1 MPCGNARHL
10 LSRFAGSKYSWLWVF
25 LICFCMPILSAQNI
39 LLRFGGPP
47 LLDNVSFDIEAG
59 DRICLVGRNGEGK
72 STLLKVLTGEM
83 ETNSGDIVKKAGLK
97 VSRMIQEIP
106 SHLDGTVRDIVMG
119 RVSVVSGGSVISK
132 KILDDGAHNATAE
145 AILGKTG
152 IDADTPYDSLSGGQK
167 RRVLFARAVAEDPD
181 LLLLDEPTNHLDIPA
196 IQWLEG
202 IVTRL
207 NCAVMFVS
215 HDRAFVR
222 RTATRIFELDRGRV
236 RSWDFPYDKFVQFR
250 DQALAEEEKANQLF
264 DKRLAEEEVW
274 IRKGIQARRTRNEGR
289 VRALI
294 KMREERAA
302 RRSRTG
308 NVNMQITEADRSGR
322 LVARLTDVSY
332 SYDGSPLISDL
343 STEISRGD
351 RIGIVGPN
359 GSGKTTLLRL
369 ILGELQ
375 PDSGSVRLGSN
386 LHIAYFDQMRTRLRE
401 DKSLIENIGD
411 GQAYITLNGVKRHVL
426 SYLQDFLF
434 SADRARGP
442 ISALSGGER
451 NRLLLAC
458 LFSHPS
464 NVLVLDEPTNDLD
477 METLDLLAELL
488 ADYNGTVL
496 TVSHDRAFLDSVATG
511 ILAIE
516 ENGRVFEAVGGYSDY
531 EANKKIRDKE
541 AANAARIAAEKEAEK
556 QARSNA
562 GAGSATAAPAPPAK
576 KKKRSFN
583 EDREYAA
590 LPEKI
595 EKLEQE
601 IASFQ
606 MELSK
611 PEVYTNA
618 PLIVELQKKIADDE
632 VLLEKLYERFEILD
646 NLG

>member
-1 MPCGNARHL
+1 
-10 LSRFAGSKYSWLWVF
+10 
-25 LICFCMPILSAQNI
+25 MPILSAQNI

-59 DRICLVGRNGEGK
+59 DRVCLVGRNGEGK
-72 STLLKVLTGEM
+72 STLLKILTGEM
-83 ETNSGDIVKKAGLK
+83 EYNSGDIVKKTGLK

-106 SHLDGTVRDIVMG
+106 AHVDGTVRDIVMG
-119 RVSVVSGGSVISK
+119 KVAAGSSAGWTGAV
-132 KILDDGAHNATAE
+132 DDGQHNALAE
-145 AILGKTG
+145 SILGKTG
-152 IDADTPYDSLSGGQK
+152 IDADALYDDLSGGQK

-222 RTATRIFELDRGRV
+222 RTATRIFELDRGRI

-250 DQALAEEEKANQLF
+250 DQALAEEAKANELF

-302 RRSRTG
+302 RRNRVG
-308 NVNMQITEADRSGR
+308 NVSMQITEAERSGR
-322 LVARLTDVSY
+322 LVARLKGVTY
-332 SYDGSPLISDL
+332 AYEGEPLIRDF

-369 ILGELQ
+369 ILGELK
-375 PDSGSVRLGSN
+375 PDEGDVRLGSN
-386 LHIAYFDQMRTRLRE
+386 LQIAYFDQMRTRLRE

-488 ADYNGTVL
+488 ADYNGTVI

-516 ENGRVFEAVGGYSDY
+516 ENGNVFEAVGGYSDY
-531 EANKKIRDKE
+531 EANKKFRDKE
-541 AANAARIAAEKEAEK
+541 AANAAREAAERDAAKA
-556 QARSNA
+556 ARSGTA
-562 GAGSATAAPAPPAK
+562 PAAAAPVK
-576 KKKRSFN
+576 KKKRSYN
-583 EDREYAA
+583 EEREYQA

-595 EKLEQE
+595 ETLEAKITELQT
-601 IASFQ
+601 
-606 MELSK
+606 ELSK
-611 PEVYTNA
+611 PEVFTNA
-618 PLIVELQKKIADDE
+618 PRIVELQKEISARE
-632 VLLEKLYERFEILD
+632 TELEKAYERFEELD
-646 NLG
+646 ALG

>member
-1 MPCGNARHL
+1 
-10 LSRFAGSKYSWLWVF
+10 
-25 LICFCMPILSAQNI
+25 MPILSVQNI

-83 ETNSGDIVKKAGLK
+83 EANSGEIVKKTGLK

-106 SHLDGTVRDIVMG
+106 AHLDGTVRDIVMG

-152 IDADTPYDSLSGGQK
+152 IDADAPYDGLSGGQK

-250 DQALAEEEKANQLF
+250 DQALAEEEKANALF
-264 DKRLAEEEVW
+264 DKKLAEEEVW

-322 LVARLTDVSY
+322 LVARLKNVSY

-375 PDSGSVRLGSN
+375 PESGEVRLGSN

-516 ENGRVFEAVGGYSDY
+516 DGGHVFEAVGGYSDY
-531 EANKKIRDKE
+531 EANKKLRDKE
-541 AANAARIAAEKEAEK
+541 AAQAARLAAEREAEK
-556 QARSNA
+556 LARLSA
-562 GAGSATAAPAPPAK
+562 GAGAASAAPAPAK
-576 KKKRSFN
+576 KKKRSYN
-583 EDREYAA
+583 EEREYAA

-595 EKLEQE
+595 EKLEKE
-601 IASFQ
+601 IADYQ
-606 MELSK
+606 LELSK

-618 PLIVELQKKIADDE
+618 TLIVELQKKIADDE
-632 VLLEKLYERFEILD
+632 TLLEQAYERFEALD

>member
-1 MPCGNARHL
+1 
-10 LSRFAGSKYSWLWVF
+10 
-25 LICFCMPILSAQNI
+25 MPILSAQNL
-39 LLRFGGPP
+39 LLRIGANAP

-72 STLLKVLTGEM
+72 STLLRTLTGEM
-83 ETNSGDIVKKAGLK
+83 EVQSGDIVKRSGLK

-106 SHLDGTVRDIVMG
+106 AHVEGCVRDIVMG
-119 RVSVVSGGSVISK
+119 KVPVTFNGFVISSARTV
-132 KILDDGAHNATAE
+132 DESHHDSAAE

-152 IDADTPYDSLSGGQK
+152 ILPDARYDDLSGGQK

-222 RTATRIFELDRGRV
+222 RVASRIFELDRGRV

-250 DQALAEEEKANQLF
+250 DQALAEEAKANELF

-302 RRSRTG
+302 RRNRVG
-308 NVNMQITEADRSGR
+308 NVSMQITEAERSGR
-322 LVARLTDVSY
+322 LVARLKNVTY
-332 SYDGSPLISDL
+332 AYAGEPLINNF
-343 STEISRGD
+343 STEVSRGD

-359 GSGKTTLLRL
+359 GCGKTTLLRL
-369 ILGELQ
+369 ILGELK
-375 PDSGSVRLGSN
+375 PDEGDVRLGSN
-386 LHIAYFDQMRTRLRE
+386 LQIAYFDQMRMRLRE

-464 NVLVLDEPTNDLD
+464 NVVVLDEPTNDLD

-488 ADYNGTVL
+488 ADYNGTVI

-516 ENGRVFEAVGGYSDY
+516 ENGNVFEAVGGYSDY
-531 EANKKIRDKE
+531 EANRKLREKE
-541 AANAARIAAEKEAEK
+541 AANAAREAAGKEAEK
-556 QARSNA
+556 AARSA
-562 GAGSATAAPAPPAK
+562 SASAAAVPAK
-576 KKKRSFN
+576 KKKRSYN
-583 EDREYAA
+583 EEREYQA

-595 EKLEQE
+595 EKLEAE
-601 IASFQ
+601 ITNFQ
-606 MELSK
+606 TELSK
-611 PEVYTNA
+611 PEVFTNA
-618 PLIVELQKKIADDE
+618 SRIVEIQKEISARE
-632 VLLEKLYERFEILD
+632 AELEKAYERFEILD
-646 NLG
+646 LLS

>member
-1 MPCGNARHL
+1 
-10 LSRFAGSKYSWLWVF
+10 
-25 LICFCMPILSAQNI
+25 MPILSAQNL
-39 LLRFGGPP
+39 LLRIGANAP

-59 DRICLVGRNGEGK
+59 DRICLVGRNGCGK
-72 STLLKVLTGEM
+72 STLLRVLSGET
-83 ETNSGDIVKKAGLK
+83 EAQSGDIVKKSGLRI
-97 VSRMIQEIP
+97 SRMIQEIP
-106 SHLDGTVRDIVMG
+106 AHIDGTVRDVVMG
-119 RVSVVSGGSVISK
+119 SVSVGNSAAWKVG
-132 KILDDGAHNATAE
+132 DDASRDTHAE

-152 IDADTPYDSLSGGQK
+152 IDPEALYDSLSGGQK
-167 RRVLFARAVAEDPD
+167 RRTLFARALAQDPD

-207 NCAVMFVS
+207 NCALLFVS
-215 HDRAFVR
+215 HDRTFVR
-222 RTATRIFELDRGRV
+222 RVANRIFDLDRGRV
-236 RSWDFPYDKFVQFR
+236 RCWDFPYDKFVQFR
-250 DQALAEEEKANQLF
+250 DQALAEEDKANALF

-302 RRSRTG
+302 RRTRTG

-332 SYDGSPLISDL
+332 SYDGAPLISGL
-343 STEISRGD
+343 STEVSRGD

-369 ILGELQ
+369 ILGELK
-375 PDSGSVRLGSN
+375 PDTGDVRLGTN
-386 LHIAYFDQMRTRLRE
+386 LQIAYFDQMRTRLRE
-401 DKSLIENIGD
+401 DKSLVENIGD

-488 ADYNGTVL
+488 ADYKGTVL
-496 TVSHDRAFLDSVATG
+496 TVSHDRAFLDSVATS

-516 ENGRVFEAVGGYSDY
+516 DGGNIFESVGGYSDY
-531 EANKKIRDKE
+531 EAKKKVRDKE

-556 QARSNA
+556 AA
-562 GAGSATAAPAPPAK
+562 PTAATASAAAQTK
-576 KKKRSFN
+576 KKKRSYN
-583 EDREYAA
+583 EEREYAA

-595 EKLEQE
+595 EKLESE
-601 IASFQ
+601 ISERQ
-606 MELSK
+606 TELSK
-611 PEVYTNA
+611 PEVFTNA
-618 PLIVELQKKIADDE
+618 ARIVELQKEISDREAE
-632 VLLEKLYERFEILD
+632 LEKAYERYEELD
-646 NLG
+646 SLG

>member
-1 MPCGNARHL
+1 
-10 LSRFAGSKYSWLWVF
+10 
-25 LICFCMPILSAQNI
+25 MPILSVQNI

-83 ETNSGDIVKKAGLK
+83 EANSGEIVKKTGLK

-106 SHLDGTVRDIVMG
+106 AHLDGTVRDIVMG

-152 IDADTPYDSLSGGQK
+152 IDADAPYDSLSGGQK

-222 RTATRIFELDRGRV
+222 RVATRIFELDRGRV

-250 DQALAEEEKANQLF
+250 DQELAEEEKANALF
-264 DKRLAEEEVW
+264 DKKLAEEEVW

-322 LVARLTDVSY
+322 LVARLKNVSY

-375 PDSGSVRLGSN
+375 PESGEVRLGSN

-516 ENGRVFEAVGGYSDY
+516 EDGHVFEAVGGSSDY

-541 AANAARIAAEKEAEK
+541 AAQAARLAAEREAEK

-562 GAGSATAAPAPPAK
+562 GAGADSASPAPAK
-576 KKKRSFN
+576 KKKRSYN
-583 EDREYAA
+583 EEREYAA

-595 EKLEQE
+595 EKLEKE
-601 IASFQ
+601 IADYQ
-606 MELSK
+606 LELSK

-618 PLIVELQKKIADDE
+618 TLIVELQKKIADDE
-632 VLLEKLYERFEILD
+632 ALLEQAYERFEALD

>member
-1 MPCGNARHL
+1 
-10 LSRFAGSKYSWLWVF
+10 
-25 LICFCMPILSAQNI
+25 MPILSAQNI
-39 LLRFGGPP
+39 TLRFGGPP
-47 LLDNVSFDIEAG
+47 LLDNVTFDVEPG

-83 ETNSGDIVKKAGLK
+83 EANSGDIIKKSGLK
-97 VSRMIQEIP
+97 ITRMIQEIP
-106 SHLDGTVRDIVMG
+106 AHLEGTVRDVVM
-119 RVSVVSGGSVISK
+119 SGVGGT
-132 KILDDGAHNATAE
+132 DDAVRNSHAE

-152 IDADTPYDSLSGGQK
+152 IPADASFDSLSGGQK
-167 RRVLFARAVAEDPD
+167 RRVLFARAVAGDPD

-207 NCAVMFVS
+207 ECAVLFVS
-215 HDRAFVR
+215 HDRTFVR
-222 RTATRIFELDRGRV
+222 RTATRILELDRGRV

-250 DQALAEEEKANQLF
+250 DQALAEEEKANALF

-302 RRSRTG
+302 RRTRTG

-332 SYDGSPLISDL
+332 SYDGAPLL
-343 STEISRGD
+343 NRFSTEVSRGD

-375 PDSGSVRLGSN
+375 PDTGEMRLGTN
-386 LHIAYFDQMRTRLRE
+386 LQIAYFDQMRSRLRE
-401 DKSLIENIGD
+401 DKSLVENIGD

-434 SADRARGP
+434 SAERARGP

-488 ADYNGTVL
+488 ADYKGTVL
-496 TVSHDRAFLDSVATG
+496 TVSHDRAFLDSVVTS

-516 ENGRVFEAVGGYSDY
+516 DGGNVFEATGGYTDY
-531 EANKKIRDKE
+531 ENNRKVREKE
-541 AANAARIAAEKEAEK
+541 KANAARMAEERANSQKSGALSNGLGTESAAI
-556 QARSNA
+556 QANV
-562 GAGSATAAPAPPAK
+562 AK
-576 KKKRSFN
+576 KRKRSYN
-583 EDREYAA
+583 EEREYAA

-595 EKLEQE
+595 EKLETE
-601 IASFQ
+601 IAEIQ
-606 MELSK
+606 AELAK
-611 PEVYTNA
+611 PEVYTDANR
-618 PLIVELQKKIADDE
+618 IIELQKSLSDHE
-632 VLLEKLYERFEILD
+632 SELEKAYERYGELD
-646 NLG
+646 AL

>member
-1 MPCGNARHL
+1 
-10 LSRFAGSKYSWLWVF
+10 
-25 LICFCMPILSAQNI
+25 MPILSVQNI

-83 ETNSGDIVKKAGLK
+83 EANSGEIVKKTGLK

-106 SHLDGTVRDIVMG
+106 AHLDGTVRDIVMG

-152 IDADTPYDSLSGGQK
+152 IDADAPYDSLSGGQK

-250 DQALAEEEKANQLF
+250 DQALAEEEKANTLF
-264 DKRLAEEEVW
+264 DKKLAEEEVW

-322 LVARLTDVSY
+322 LVARLKNVSY

-375 PDSGSVRLGSN
+375 PESGDVRLGSN

-516 ENGRVFEAVGGYSDY
+516 DGGHVFEAVGGYSDY

-541 AANAARIAAEKEAEK
+541 AAQAARLAAEREAEK

-562 GAGSATAAPAPPAK
+562 GAGAASAAPAPAK
-576 KKKRSFN
+576 KKKRSYN
-583 EDREYAA
+583 EEREYAA

-595 EKLEQE
+595 EKLEKE
-601 IASFQ
+601 IADYQ
-606 MELSK
+606 LELSK

-618 PLIVELQKKIADDE
+618 TLIVELQKKIADDE
-632 VLLEKLYERFEILD
+632 ALLEQAYERFEALD

>member
-1 MPCGNARHL
+1 
-10 LSRFAGSKYSWLWVF
+10 
-25 LICFCMPILSAQNI
+25 MPILSAQNL
-39 LLRFGGPP
+39 LLRIGANAP

-72 STLLKVLTGEM
+72 STLLKVLSGEM
-83 ETNSGDIVKKAGLK
+83 EAQSGEIVKKSGLR

-106 SHLDGTVRDIVMG
+106 AHIEGTVRD
-119 RVSVVSGGSVISK
+119 VVIGKGGGHH
-132 KILDDGAHNATAE
+132 DAHAE

-152 IDADTPYDSLSGGQK
+152 IAGDALYDSLSGGQK
-167 RRVLFARAVAEDPD
+167 RRVLFARAVAQDPD

-207 NCAVMFVS
+207 ECAVMFVS
-215 HDRAFVR
+215 HDRTFVR
-222 RTATRIFELDRGRV
+222 RVANRIFELDRGRV
-236 RSWDFPYDKFVQFR
+236 RGWDFPYDKFVQFR
-250 DQALAEEEKANQLF
+250 DQALAEEDKANALF
-264 DKRLAEEEVW
+264 DKKLAEEEVW

-302 RRSRTG
+302 RRTRTG
-308 NVNMQITEADRSGR
+308 TVNMQITEAERSGR

-332 SYDGSPLISDL
+332 TYDGAPLISHL
-343 STEISRGD
+343 STEVSRGD

-369 ILGELQ
+369 ILGELK
-375 PDSGSVRLGSN
+375 PDEGDVRLGTN
-386 LHIAYFDQMRTRLRE
+386 LQIAYFDQMRTRLRE
-401 DKSLIENIGD
+401 DKSLVENIGD

-488 ADYNGTVL
+488 ADYKGTVL
-496 TVSHDRAFLDSVATG
+496 TVSHDRAFLDSFATS

-516 ENGRVFEAVGGYSDY
+516 DGGNVFESVGGYSDY
-531 EANKKIRDKE
+531 EAKKKVRDKE
-541 AANAARIAAEKEAEK
+541 AANAARIAAEREAEK
-556 QARSNA
+556 AARVSQN
-562 GAGSATAAPAPPAK
+562 SEVSAAPSK
-576 KKKRSFN
+576 KKKRSYN
-583 EDREYAA
+583 EEREYAA
-590 LPEKI
+590 LPDKI
-595 EKLEQE
+595 EKLEAE
-601 IASFQ
+601 IADRQ
-606 MELSK
+606 AELSK
-611 PEVYTNA
+611 PEVFTNA
-618 PLIVELQKKIADDE
+618 VRIVELQKEISDRE
-632 VLLEKLYERFEILD
+632 QELEKAYERYEILD
-646 NLG
+646 SYSS

>member
-1 MPCGNARHL
+1 
-10 LSRFAGSKYSWLWVF
+10 
-25 LICFCMPILSAQNI
+25 MPILSAQNI

-83 ETNSGDIVKKAGLK
+83 DTNSGEIVKKSGLK
-97 VSRMIQEIP
+97 VARMIQEIP
-106 SHLDGTVRDIVMG
+106 AHLDGTVRDIVMG
-119 RVSVVSGGSVISK
+119 RVPVVSGGSVISK

-152 IDADTPYDSLSGGQK
+152 IDADAPYDSLSGGQK

-207 NCAVMFVS
+207 SCAVMFVS

-236 RSWDFPYDKFVQFR
+236 RSWNFPYDKFVQFR
-250 DQALAEEEKANQLF
+250 DQALAEEEKANALF
-264 DKRLAEEEVW
+264 DKKLAEEEVW

-322 LVARLTDVSY
+322 LVARLKNVSY
-332 SYDGSPLISDL
+332 SYDGSPLINDL

-375 PDSGSVRLGSN
+375 PESGEVRLGSN

-401 DKSLIENIGD
+401 DKSLVENIGD

-516 ENGRVFEAVGGYSDY
+516 EDGHVFEAVGGYSDY
-531 EANKKIRDKE
+531 EANKKLRDKE

-562 GAGSATAAPAPPAK
+562 GAAAAASPAPAK
-576 KKKRSFN
+576 KKKRSYN
-583 EDREYAA
+583 EEREYAA

-595 EKLEQE
+595 EKLEKE
-601 IASFQ
+601 IADFQ
-606 MELSK
+606 LELSK

-618 PLIVELQKKIADDE
+618 PLIVELQKKISDAE
-632 VLLEKLYERFEILD
+632 AALEQAYERFEILD

>member
-1 MPCGNARHL
+1 
-10 LSRFAGSKYSWLWVF
+10 
-25 LICFCMPILSAQNI
+25 MPILSVQNI

-83 ETNSGDIVKKAGLK
+83 EANSGEIVKKTGLK

-106 SHLDGTVRDIVMG
+106 AHLDGTVRDIVMG

-132 KILDDGAHNATAE
+132 KILDDSAHNATAE

-152 IDADTPYDSLSGGQK
+152 IDADAPYDSLSGGQK

-222 RTATRIFELDRGRV
+222 RVATRIFELDRGRV

-250 DQALAEEEKANQLF
+250 DQALAEEEKANALF
-264 DKRLAEEEVW
+264 DKKLAEEEVW

-322 LVARLTDVSY
+322 LVARLKNVSY

-375 PDSGSVRLGSN
+375 PESGEVRLGSN

-516 ENGRVFEAVGGYSDY
+516 DGGHVFEAVGGYSDY
-531 EANKKIRDKE
+531 EANKKLRDKE
-541 AANAARIAAEKEAEK
+541 AAQAARLAGEREAEK

-562 GAGSATAAPAPPAK
+562 GAGAASASPAPAK
-576 KKKRSFN
+576 KKKRSYN
-583 EDREYAA
+583 EEREYAA

-595 EKLEQE
+595 EKLEKE
-601 IASFQ
+601 IADYQ
-606 MELSK
+606 LELSK

-618 PLIVELQKKIADDE
+618 TLIVELQKKIADDE
-632 VLLEKLYERFEILD
+632 ALLEQAYERFEALD

>member
-1 MPCGNARHL
+1 
-10 LSRFAGSKYSWLWVF
+10 
-25 LICFCMPILSAQNI
+25 MPILSAQNL
-39 LLRFGGPP
+39 LLRMGANAP

-59 DRICLVGRNGEGK
+59 DRICLVGRNGCGK
-72 STLLKVLTGEM
+72 STLLRVLSGET
-83 ETNSGDIVKKAGLK
+83 EAQSGDIVKKTGLRI
-97 VSRMIQEIP
+97 SRMIQEIP
-106 SHLDGTVRDIVMG
+106 AHIDGTVRDVVMG
-119 RVSVVSGGSVISK
+119 TVSVGNSAAW
-132 KILDDGAHNATAE
+132 KIGDDASRDTHAE

-152 IDADTPYDSLSGGQK
+152 IDPEALYDSLSGGQK
-167 RRVLFARAVAEDPD
+167 RRTLFARALAQDPD

-207 NCAVMFVS
+207 NCALLFVS
-215 HDRAFVR
+215 HDRTFVR
-222 RTATRIFELDRGRV
+222 RVANRIFDLDRGRV
-236 RSWDFPYDKFVQFR
+236 RCWDFPYDKFVQFR
-250 DQALAEEEKANQLF
+250 DQALAEEDKANALF

-302 RRSRTG
+302 RRTRTG

-332 SYDGSPLISDL
+332 SYDGAPLISGL
-343 STEISRGD
+343 STEVSRGD

-369 ILGELQ
+369 ILGELT
-375 PDSGSVRLGSN
+375 PDTGDVRLGTN
-386 LHIAYFDQMRTRLRE
+386 LQIAYFDQMRTRLRE
-401 DKSLIENIGD
+401 DKSLVENIGD

-488 ADYNGTVL
+488 ADYKGTVL
-496 TVSHDRAFLDSVATG
+496 TVSHDRAFLDSVATS

-516 ENGRVFEAVGGYSDY
+516 DGGNVFESVGGYSDY
-531 EANKKIRDKE
+531 EAKKKVRDKE

-556 QARSNA
+556 AA
-562 GAGSATAAPAPPAK
+562 PTAATASAAAQTK
-576 KKKRSFN
+576 KKKRSYN
-583 EDREYAA
+583 EEREYAA

-595 EKLEQE
+595 EKLEAE
-601 IASFQ
+601 ISERQ
-606 MELSK
+606 TELSK
-611 PEVYTNA
+611 PEVFTNA
-618 PLIVELQKKIADDE
+618 ARIVELQKEIADRE
-632 VLLEKLYERFEILD
+632 AELEKAYERYEELD
-646 NLG
+646 SLG

>member
-1 MPCGNARHL
+1 
-10 LSRFAGSKYSWLWVF
+10 
-25 LICFCMPILSAQNI
+25 MPILSVQNI

-83 ETNSGDIVKKAGLK
+83 ETNSGEIVKKSGLR

-106 SHLDGTVRDIVMG
+106 AHLDGTVRDIVMG

-132 KILDDGAHNATAE
+132 KILDDGVHNATAE

-152 IDADTPYDSLSGGQK
+152 IDADAPYDSLSGGQK

-207 NCAVMFVS
+207 SCAVMFVS

-302 RRSRTG
+302 RRTRTG

-332 SYDGSPLISDL
+332 SYDGSPLISHL

-375 PDSGSVRLGSN
+375 PESGDVRLGSN

-516 ENGRVFEAVGGYSDY
+516 ENGNVFEAVGGYSDY
-531 EANKKIRDKE
+531 EANKKLRDKE

-562 GAGSATAAPAPPAK
+562 DAGVASATPAPAK

-583 EDREYAA
+583 EEREYST
-590 LPEKI
+590 LIEKI
-595 EKLEQE
+595 EKLEKE
-601 IASFQ
+601 IADFQ
-606 MELSK
+606 MELTK

-618 PLIVELQKKIADDE
+618 TLIVELQKKIADDE
-632 VLLEKLYERFEILD
+632 TLLEQAYERFEILD
-646 NLG
+646 NLS

>member
-1 MPCGNARHL
+1 
-10 LSRFAGSKYSWLWVF
+10 
-25 LICFCMPILSAQNI
+25 MPILSAQNI
-39 LLRFGGPP
+39 TLRFGGPP
-47 LLDNVSFDIEAG
+47 LLDNVTFDVEPG

-83 ETNSGDIVKKAGLK
+83 EANSGDIIKKSGLK
-97 VSRMIQEIP
+97 ITRMIQEIP
-106 SHLDGTVRDIVMG
+106 AHLEGTVRDVVMSG
-119 RVSVVSGGSVISK
+119 VSTGGA
-132 KILDDGAHNATAE
+132 DDAVRNSHAE

-152 IDADTPYDSLSGGQK
+152 IPADASFDSLSGGQK
-167 RRVLFARAVAEDPD
+167 RRVLFARAVAGDPD

-207 NCAVMFVS
+207 ECAVLFVS
-215 HDRAFVR
+215 HDRTFVR
-222 RTATRIFELDRGRV
+222 RTATRILELDRGRV

-250 DQALAEEEKANQLF
+250 DQALAEEEKANALF

-302 RRSRTG
+302 RRTRTG

-332 SYDGSPLISDL
+332 SYDGAPLL
-343 STEISRGD
+343 NRFSTEVSRGD

-375 PDSGSVRLGSN
+375 PDTGEVRLGTN
-386 LHIAYFDQMRTRLRE
+386 LQIAYFDQMRSRLRE
-401 DKSLIENIGD
+401 DKSLVENIGD

-434 SADRARGP
+434 SAERARGP

-488 ADYNGTVL
+488 ADYKGTVL
-496 TVSHDRAFLDSVATG
+496 TVSHDRAFLDSVVTS

-516 ENGRVFEAVGGYSDY
+516 DGGNVFEATGGYTDY
-531 EANKKIRDKE
+531 ENNRKVREKE
-541 AANAARIAAEKEAEK
+541 KANAARIAEERANSQKSGALSNGSGAE
-556 QARSNA
+556 
-562 GAGSATAAPAPPAK
+562 SATNQANVAK
-576 KKKRSFN
+576 KRKRSYN
-583 EDREYAA
+583 EEREYAA

-595 EKLEQE
+595 EKLEAE
-601 IASFQ
+601 IAEIQ
-606 MELSK
+606 TELAK
-611 PEVYTNA
+611 PEVYTDANR
-618 PLIVELQKKIADDE
+618 IIELQKSLSDHE
-632 VLLEKLYERFEILD
+632 SELEKAYERYGELD
-646 NLG
+646 AL

>member
-1 MPCGNARHL
+1 
-10 LSRFAGSKYSWLWVF
+10 
-25 LICFCMPILSAQNI
+25 MPILSAQNL
-39 LLRFGGPP
+39 LLRIGANAP

-59 DRICLVGRNGEGK
+59 NRICLVGRNGEGK
-72 STLLKVLTGEM
+72 STLLKVLSGEM
-83 ETNSGDIVKKAGLK
+83 EAQSGEIVKKSGLR

-106 SHLDGTVRDIVMG
+106 AHIEGTVRD
-119 RVSVVSGGSVISK
+119 VVIGKGGGHH
-132 KILDDGAHNATAE
+132 DAHAE

-152 IDADTPYDSLSGGQK
+152 IAGDALYDSLSGGQK
-167 RRVLFARAVAEDPD
+167 RRVLFARAVAQDPD

-207 NCAVMFVS
+207 ECAVMFVS
-215 HDRAFVR
+215 HDRTFVR
-222 RTATRIFELDRGRV
+222 RVANRIFELDRGRV
-236 RSWDFPYDKFVQFR
+236 RGWDFPYDKFVQFR
-250 DQALAEEEKANQLF
+250 DQALAEEDKANALF
-264 DKRLAEEEVW
+264 DKKLAEEEVW

-302 RRSRTG
+302 RRTRTG
-308 NVNMQITEADRSGR
+308 TVNMQITEAERSGR

-332 SYDGSPLISDL
+332 TYDGAPLISHL
-343 STEISRGD
+343 STEVSRGD

-369 ILGELQ
+369 ILGELK
-375 PDSGSVRLGSN
+375 PDEGDVRLGTN
-386 LHIAYFDQMRTRLRE
+386 LQIAYFDQMRTRLRE
-401 DKSLIENIGD
+401 DKSLVENIGD

-488 ADYNGTVL
+488 ADYKGTVL
-496 TVSHDRAFLDSVATG
+496 TISHDRAFLDSFATS

-516 ENGRVFEAVGGYSDY
+516 DGGNVFESVGGYSDY
-531 EANKKIRDKE
+531 EAKKKVRDKE
-541 AANAARIAAEKEAEK
+541 AANAARIAAEREAEK
-556 QARSNA
+556 AARVSQN
-562 GAGSATAAPAPPAK
+562 SEVSAAPSK
-576 KKKRSFN
+576 KKKRSYN
-583 EDREYAA
+583 EEREYAA
-590 LPEKI
+590 LPDKI
-595 EKLEQE
+595 EKLEAE
-601 IASFQ
+601 IADRQ
-606 MELSK
+606 AELSK
-611 PEVYTNA
+611 PEVFTNA
-618 PLIVELQKKIADDE
+618 VRIVELQKEISDRE
-632 VLLEKLYERFEILD
+632 QELEKAYERYEILD
-646 NLG
+646 SYSS

>member
-1 MPCGNARHL
+1 
-10 LSRFAGSKYSWLWVF
+10 
-25 LICFCMPILSAQNI
+25 MPILSAQNI
-39 LLRFGGPP
+39 LLRLGGSAP
-47 LLDNVSFDIEAG
+47 LLDGVSFDIEAG

-83 ETNSGDIVKKAGLK
+83 EYNSGDVIKKTGLR

-106 SHLDGTVRDIVMG
+106 AHIDGTVRDIVMG
-119 RVSVVSGGSVISK
+119 KVAAGSSAGWTGAK
-132 KILDDGAHNATAE
+132 DGSDSEGHHDAAAE

-152 IDADTPYDSLSGGQK
+152 IDADAQYDSLSGGQK

-250 DQALAEEEKANQLF
+250 DQALAEEEKANALF

-294 KMREERAA
+294 KMRQERAE
-302 RRSRTG
+302 RRTRTG
-308 NVNMQITEADRSGR
+308 TVNMQITEAERSGR
-322 LVARLTDVSY
+322 MVARLKNVTY
-332 SYDGSPLISDL
+332 SYDGAPLISDF
-343 STEISRGD
+343 STEVSRGD

-359 GSGKTTLLRL
+359 GSGKTTLLKL

-375 PDSGSVRLGSN
+375 PDAGEVKLGTN
-386 LHIAYFDQMRTRLRE
+386 LEIAYFDQMRTSLRE

-488 ADYNGTVL
+488 AEYKGTVL

-511 ILAIE
+511 IYAIE
-516 ENGRVFEAVGGYSDY
+516 EDGNIFEAVGGYSDY
-531 EANKKIRDKE
+531 EANKKMRDKE
-541 AANAARIAAEKEAEK
+541 AANAARLAAEKEA
-556 QARSNA
+556 AAATRSA
-562 GAGSATAAPAPPAK
+562 ASASGASSSSSEPSK
-576 KKKRSFN
+576 KKKRSYN
-583 EDREYAA
+583 EEREYNA

-595 EKLEQE
+595 EKLETE
-601 IASFQ
+601 IASRQ
-606 MELSK
+606 EELCK
-611 PEVYTNA
+611 PEVCTNA
-618 PLIVELQKKIADDE
+618 ARIVELQKEISDREAE
-632 VLLEKLYERFEILD
+632 LEKAYERFEELD
-646 NLG
+646 ALG

>member
-1 MPCGNARHL
+1 
-10 LSRFAGSKYSWLWVF
+10 
-25 LICFCMPILSAQNI
+25 MPILSAQNI

-47 LLDNVSFDIEAG
+47 LLDNVSFDIEMG
-59 DRICLVGRNGEGK
+59 DRVCLVGRNGEGK
-72 STLLKVLTGEM
+72 STLLKILTGEM
-83 ETNSGDIVKKAGLK
+83 EYNSGDIIKKTGLK
-97 VSRMIQEIP
+97 VSRMIQEVPAHIE
-106 SHLDGTVRDIVMG
+106 GTVRDVVMG
-119 RVSVVSGGSVISK
+119 NVPVVNGGAVISHK
-132 KILDDGAHNATAE
+132 VSDDDGAHNAHAE

-152 IDADTPYDSLSGGQK
+152 IDADAFYDDLSGGQK

-222 RTATRIFELDRGRV
+222 RTANRIFELDRGRI

-250 DQALAEEEKANQLF
+250 DQALAEEAKANELF

-302 RRSRTG
+302 RRTRTG
-308 NVNMQITEADRSGR
+308 NVTMQITEAERSGR
-322 LVARLTDVSY
+322 LVARLSNVTY
-332 SYDGSPLISDL
+332 AYEGAPLIRNF
-343 STEISRGD
+343 STEVSRGD

-359 GSGKTTLLRL
+359 GCGKTTLLRL
-369 ILGELQ
+369 ILGELT
-375 PDSGSVRLGSN
+375 PDEGDIRLGSN
-386 LHIAYFDQMRTRLRE
+386 LQIAYFDQMRTRLRE

-488 ADYNGTVL
+488 AEYKGTVL

-516 ENGRVFEAVGGYSDY
+516 DGGNVFEAVGGYSDY
-531 EANKKIRDKE
+531 EANKKMRDKE
-541 AANAARIAAEKEAEK
+541 AAARAASEAARKQGAERPDAQE
-556 QARSNA
+556 S
-562 GAGSATAAPAPPAK
+562 APAASAVK
-576 KKKRSFN
+576 KKKRSYN
-583 EDREYAA
+583 EEREYAA
-590 LPEKI
+590 LPDKI
-595 EKLEQE
+595 EKLEAE
-601 IASFQ
+601 IADRQ
-606 MELSK
+606 AELSK
-611 PEVYTNA
+611 PEVFTNA
-618 PLIVELQKKIADDE
+618 VRIVELQKEIADRE
-632 VLLEKLYERFEILD
+632 SELEKAYERFEILD
-646 NLG
+646 ALS

>member
-1 MPCGNARHL
+1 
-10 LSRFAGSKYSWLWVF
+10 
-25 LICFCMPILSAQNI
+25 MPILSAQNI

-83 ETNSGDIVKKAGLK
+83 ETNSGEIVKKAGLK

-119 RVSVVSGGSVISK
+119 RVPVVSGGSVISTK
-132 KILDDGAHNATAE
+132 SLDDGAHNATAE

-152 IDADTPYDSLSGGQK
+152 IDADALYDSLSGGQK

-202 IVTRL
+202 IVSRL

-308 NVNMQITEADRSGR
+308 NVSMQITEADRSGR
-322 LVARLTDVSY
+322 LVARLTNVSY
-332 SYDGSPLISDL
+332 SYDGSPLISGF

-401 DKSLIENIGD
+401 DKSLVENIGD
-411 GQAYITLNGVKRHVL
+411 GQAYITLNGVRRHVL

-516 ENGRVFEAVGGYSDY
+516 ENGQVFEAVGGYSDY

-556 QARSNA
+556 QARLNTAA
-562 GAGSATAAPAPPAK
+562 GATVTAPPAK

-583 EDREYAA
+583 EEREYAA

-601 IASFQ
+601 IAGFQ

-618 PLIVELQKKIADDE
+618 PLIVELQKKIADNED
-632 VLLEKLYERFEILD
+632 LLEKFYERFEILD

>member
-1 MPCGNARHL
+1 
-10 LSRFAGSKYSWLWVF
+10 
-25 LICFCMPILSAQNI
+25 MPILSVQNI

-83 ETNSGDIVKKAGLK
+83 EANSGEIVKKTGLK

-106 SHLDGTVRDIVMG
+106 AHLDGTVRDIVMG

-152 IDADTPYDSLSGGQK
+152 IDADAPYDSLSGGQK

-250 DQALAEEEKANQLF
+250 DQALAEEEKANALF
-264 DKRLAEEEVW
+264 DKKLAEEEVW

-322 LVARLTDVSY
+322 LVARLKNVSY

-375 PDSGSVRLGSN
+375 PESGEVRLGSN

-516 ENGRVFEAVGGYSDY
+516 ENGHVFEAVGGYSDY
-531 EANKKIRDKE
+531 EANKKIRDKD
-541 AANAARIAAEKEAEK
+541 AAQAARLAAEREAEK
-556 QARSNA
+556 LARSNA
-562 GAGSATAAPAPPAK
+562 GAGAASAAPAPAK
-576 KKKRSFN
+576 KKKRSYN
-583 EDREYAA
+583 EEREYAA

-595 EKLEQE
+595 EKLEKE
-601 IASFQ
+601 IADYQ
-606 MELSK
+606 LELSK

-618 PLIVELQKKIADDE
+618 TLIVELQKKIADDE
-632 VLLEKLYERFEILD
+632 TLLEQAYERFEALD

>member
-1 MPCGNARHL
+1 
-10 LSRFAGSKYSWLWVF
+10 
-25 LICFCMPILSAQNI
+25 MPILSVQNI

-83 ETNSGDIVKKAGLK
+83 EANSGEIVKKTGLK

-106 SHLDGTVRDIVMG
+106 AHLDGTVRDIVMG

-152 IDADTPYDSLSGGQK
+152 IDADAPYDSLSGGQK

-250 DQALAEEEKANQLF
+250 DQALAEEEKANALF
-264 DKRLAEEEVW
+264 DKKLAEEEVW

-322 LVARLTDVSY
+322 LVARLKNVSY

-375 PDSGSVRLGSN
+375 PESGEVRLGSN

-516 ENGRVFEAVGGYSDY
+516 ENGHVFEAVGGYSDY

-541 AANAARIAAEKEAEK
+541 AAQAARLAAEREAEK
-556 QARSNA
+556 LARLSA
-562 GAGSATAAPAPPAK
+562 GAGAASASPAPAK
-576 KKKRSFN
+576 KKKRSYN
-583 EDREYAA
+583 EEREYAA

-595 EKLEQE
+595 EKLEKE
-601 IASFQ
+601 IADYQ
-606 MELSK
+606 LELSK

-618 PLIVELQKKIADDE
+618 TLIVELQKKIADDE
-632 VLLEKLYERFEILD
+632 TLLEQAYERFEALD

>member
-1 MPCGNARHL
+1 
-10 LSRFAGSKYSWLWVF
+10 
-25 LICFCMPILSAQNI
+25 MPILSVQNI

-83 ETNSGDIVKKAGLK
+83 EANSGEIVKKTGLK

-106 SHLDGTVRDIVMG
+106 AHLDGTVRDIVMG

-152 IDADTPYDSLSGGQK
+152 IDADAPYDSLSGGQK

-181 LLLLDEPTNHLDIPA
+181 LLLLDEPTNHLDIPTG
-196 IQWLEG
+196 L
-202 IVTRL
+202 T
-207 NCAVMFVS
+207 VS

-250 DQALAEEEKANQLF
+250 DQALAEEEKANALF
-264 DKRLAEEEVW
+264 DKKLAEEEVW

-322 LVARLTDVSY
+322 LVARLKNVSY

-375 PDSGSVRLGSN
+375 PESGDVRLGSN

-516 ENGRVFEAVGGYSDY
+516 DGGHVFEAVGGYSDY

-541 AANAARIAAEKEAEK
+541 AAQAARLAAEREAEK
-556 QARSNA
+556 LARSNA
-562 GAGSATAAPAPPAK
+562 GAGAASASPAPAK
-576 KKKRSFN
+576 KKKRSYN
-583 EDREYAA
+583 EEREYAA

-595 EKLEQE
+595 EKLEKE
-601 IASFQ
+601 IADYQ
-606 MELSK
+606 LELSK

-618 PLIVELQKKIADDE
+618 TLIVELQKKIADDE
-632 VLLEKLYERFEILD
+632 ALLEQAYERFEILD

>member
-1 MPCGNARHL
+1 
-10 LSRFAGSKYSWLWVF
+10 
-25 LICFCMPILSAQNI
+25 MPILSAQNL
-39 LLRFGGPP
+39 LLRIGANAP

-59 DRICLVGRNGEGK
+59 DRICLVGRNGCGK
-72 STLLKVLTGEM
+72 STLLRVLSGEM
-83 ETNSGDIVKKAGLK
+83 EAQSGDIVKRSGLK
-97 VSRMIQEIP
+97 ISRMIQEIP
-106 SHLDGTVRDIVMG
+106 AHIEGTVRDVVMG
-119 RVSVVSGGSVISK
+119 SVSVGNSAAWKTGEDSAR
-132 KILDDGAHNATAE
+132 DTHAE

-152 IDADTPYDSLSGGQK
+152 IDPEALYDSLSGGQK
-167 RRVLFARAVAEDPD
+167 RRTLFARALAQDPD

-207 NCAVMFVS
+207 NCALLFVS
-215 HDRAFVR
+215 HDRTFVR
-222 RTATRIFELDRGRV
+222 RVATRIFDLDRGRV

-250 DQALAEEEKANQLF
+250 DQALAEEDKANALF

-302 RRSRTG
+302 RRTRTG

-332 SYDGSPLISDL
+332 SYDGAPLISGL
-343 STEISRGD
+343 STEVSRGD

-369 ILGELQ
+369 ILGELK
-375 PDSGSVRLGSN
+375 PDAGDIRLGTN
-386 LHIAYFDQMRTRLRE
+386 LQVAYFDQMRTQLRE
-401 DKSLIENIGD
+401 DKSLVENIAD
-411 GQAYITLNGVKRHVL
+411 GQQYVMMNGVKRHVL

-488 ADYNGTVL
+488 ADYKGTVL
-496 TVSHDRAFLDSVATG
+496 TVSHDRAFLDSVATS

-516 ENGRVFEAVGGYSDY
+516 DGGNVFESVGGYSDY
-531 EANKKIRDKE
+531 EAKKKVRDKE
-541 AANAARIAAEKEAEK
+541 AANAARIAAEKEA
-556 QARSNA
+556 
-562 GAGSATAAPAPPAK
+562 SASAPASVATPVK
-576 KKKRSFN
+576 KKKRSYN
-583 EDREYAA
+583 EEREYAA

-595 EKLEQE
+595 EKLEAE
-601 IASFQ
+601 IAERQ
-606 MELSK
+606 TELSK
-611 PEVYTNA
+611 PEVFTNA
-618 PLIVELQKKIADDE
+618 ARIVELQKEISDREAE
-632 VLLEKLYERFEILD
+632 LEKAYERYEELD
-646 NLG
+646 ALG

>member
-1 MPCGNARHL
+1 
-10 LSRFAGSKYSWLWVF
+10 
-25 LICFCMPILSAQNI
+25 MPILSAQNI

-72 STLLKVLTGEM
+72 STLLKILTGEM
-83 ETNSGDIVKKAGLK
+83 EANSGDIVKKSGLR

-106 SHLDGTVRDIVMG
+106 AHMEGTVRDVVM
-119 RVSVVSGGSVISK
+119 SGVAAVTGNHDAGDSARNS
-132 KILDDGAHNATAE
+132 HAE

-152 IDADTPYDSLSGGQK
+152 IAADALYDSLSGGQK
-167 RRVLFARAVAEDPD
+167 RRVLFARAVAENPD

-202 IVTRL
+202 IVSRL
-207 NCAVMFVS
+207 ECAVLFVS

-222 RTATRIFELDRGRV
+222 RVATRIFELDRGRV

-250 DQALAEEEKANQLF
+250 DQALAEEEKANALF

-294 KMREERAA
+294 KMRQERAE
-302 RRSRTG
+302 RRTRTG
-308 NVNMQITEADRSGR
+308 SVNMQITEAERSGR
-322 LVARLTDVSY
+322 LVARLTDVTY
-332 SYDGSPLISDL
+332 SYEGAPLINGFSA
-343 STEISRGD
+343 EVSRGD

-369 ILGELQ
+369 ILGELK
-375 PDSGSVRLGSN
+375 PDSGEVRLGTN
-386 LHIAYFDQMRTRLRE
+386 LQVAYFDQMRTRLRE
-401 DKSLIENIGD
+401 DKSLVENIGD

-434 SADRARGP
+434 SAERARGP

-488 ADYNGTVL
+488 ADYKGTVL
-496 TVSHDRAFLDSVATG
+496 TVSHDRAFLDSVVTS
-511 ILAIE
+511 IFAIE
-516 ENGRVFEAVGGYSDY
+516 DGGNVFEAVGGYTDY
-531 EANKKIRDKE
+531 ENKRKIREKE
-541 AANAARIAAEKEAEK
+541 KANAAKIAEEKANFKKNAQAQGRSGAENAE
-556 QARSNA
+556 N
-562 GAGSATAAPAPPAK
+562 SANTAK
-576 KKKRSFN
+576 KRKRSYN
-583 EDREYAA
+583 EEREYAA

-595 EKLEQE
+595 EKLEAE
-601 IASFQ
+601 IAGFQ
-606 MELSK
+606 AELAK
-611 PEVYTNA
+611 PEVYTDANR
-618 PLIVELQKKIADDE
+618 IIELQKSLAEHETD
-632 VLLEKLYERFEILD
+632 LENAYNRFGELD
-646 NLG
+646 AI